1 MDGRYDHALT
11 PAVRVLIVL
20 AIAAA
25 CSLLIGALLGTRQ
38 VAHFFQYLRYG

>member
-1 MDGRYDHALT
+1 MVGEYGPVVS
-11 PAVRVLIVL
+11 PAVRVLVVL

-38 VAHFFQYLRYG
+38 VAHFFQHLRYG

>member
-1 MDGRYDHALT
+1 MGGGYDHVLS
-11 PAVRVLIVL
+11 PAVRVLLVL

-38 VAHFFQYLRYG
+38 VAHFFQHLRYG